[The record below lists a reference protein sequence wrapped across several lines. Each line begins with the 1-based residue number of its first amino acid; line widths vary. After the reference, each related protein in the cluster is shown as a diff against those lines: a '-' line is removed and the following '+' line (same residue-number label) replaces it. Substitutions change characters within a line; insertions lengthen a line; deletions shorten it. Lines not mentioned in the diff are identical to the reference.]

1 MLGNILSKDMAK
13 VMELLTKTVDS
24 KKSEG
29 DRYIEKVLNVGDNRE
44 RLLEFIKKLTK
55 PPDKSINMD

>member
-1 MLGNILSKDMAK
+1 MAK

-29 DRYIEKVLNVGDNRE
+29 DRYIEKVLNVGNNRE

>member
-29 DRYIEKVLNVGDNRE
+29 DRYIEKVLNVGNNRE